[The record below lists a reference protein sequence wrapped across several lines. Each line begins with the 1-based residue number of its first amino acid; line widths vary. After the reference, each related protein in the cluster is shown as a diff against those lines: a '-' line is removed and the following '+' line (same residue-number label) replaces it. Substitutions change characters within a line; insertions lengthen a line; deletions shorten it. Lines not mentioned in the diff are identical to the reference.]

1 MSNQDASNNNVSLDI
16 SGNTLLNE
24 SVPEDKKDSFYS
36 QIAGLMRDREETLR
50 NKERLS
56 QLSEL
61 MSEKLVEQEEE
72 MRRKREQQQIDNK
85 KHSIKLELEYL
96 EIENMKMHTYL
107 QTLIKKHELELLY
120 LQEVCTQ
127 KKKVSD
133 LSNNNP
139 EINFDEVESYDD
151 YYTRQLEK
159 VSTSS
164 ANFLFSMNDNI
175 QRSIPD
181 YSTNQATYSSGSDP
195 KNYEFSLSR
204 NMTSR
209 GIDQQQTQTQSTRQA
224 GELTSSK
231 PSNSSSKPSSNP
243 VNRPAA
249 PDQASLLKAAGD
261 LISAPRSN
269 TTGKI
274 DLAGDLSS
282 AVAKRRQS
290 IQPDSDWES

>member
-1 MSNQDASNNNVSLDI
+1 MSVQDASNNNIPGDV
-16 SGNTLLNE
+16 SGNTLLKE
-24 SVPEDKKDSFYS
+24 SVTEKEEGHDKSKKDSFYS

-127 KKKVSD
+127 KKKVTD

-139 EINFDEVESYDD
+139 DMNFDEVESYDD

-164 ANFLFSMNDNI
+164 ANFLFSMNETM
-175 QRSIPD
+175 QRNAKD
-181 YSTNQATYSSGSDP
+181 YSAIQPVHSNGSDP

-204 NMTSR
+204 NMTNR
-209 GIDQQQTQTQSTRQA
+209 NIDQNQTQQQT
-224 GELTSSK
+224 TSK
-231 PSNSSSKPSSNP
+231 NNVTSNSGSNP
-243 VNRPAA
+243 GNRPPV
-249 PDQASLLKAAGD
+249 PDTASLLKSAGD
-261 LISAPRSN
+261 LISVNRSN

-274 DLAGDLSS
+274 DLAGDLSA

>member
-1 MSNQDASNNNVSLDI
+1 MSNEDASNNNVPVDVC
-16 SGNTLLNE
+16 GNMLLNGNI
-24 SVPEDKKDSFYS
+24 SEDKKDSFYS

-120 LQEVCTQ
+120 LQEVCSQ

-139 EINFDEVESYDD
+139 DMKFDEVESYDD
-151 YYTRQLEK
+151 YYRRQLEK

-164 ANFLFSMNDNI
+164 ANFLFSMNDAM
-175 QRSIPD
+175 QRNAPD
-181 YSTNQATYSSGSDP
+181 YSVDQPVHSNGAEP

-204 NMTSR
+204 NMTNR
-209 GIDQQQTQTQSTRQA
+209 NADQNQPQQQTTTKKNV
-224 GELTSSK
+224 T
-231 PSNSSSKPSSNP
+231 SNP
-243 VNRPAA
+243 NSNIGNRPPV
-249 PDQASLLKAAGD
+249 PDTASLLKSAGD
-261 LISAPRSN
+261 LISVTRSN

-274 DLAGDLSS
+274 DLAGDLSA

-290 IQPDSDWES
+290 IQPDSDEWEG

>member
-1 MSNQDASNNNVSLDI
+1 MSNEDASNNNVPIDI

-24 SVPEDKKDSFYS
+24 SVSEDKKDSFYS

-139 EINFDEVESYDD
+139 DMNFDEVESYDD

-164 ANFLFSMNDNI
+164 ANFLFSMNDAM
-175 QRSIPD
+175 QRNAPD
-181 YSTNQATYSSGSDP
+181 YSAGQPVHSNVTEP

-204 NMTSR
+204 NMTNR
-209 GIDQQQTQTQSTRQA
+209 NADQNQTQQPTTIKKNV
-224 GELTSSK
+224 T
-231 PSNSSSKPSSNP
+231 SNP
-243 VNRPAA
+243 NPNLGNRPPV
-249 PDQASLLKAAGD
+249 PDTASLLKSAGD
-261 LISAPRSN
+261 LISVTRSN

-274 DLAGDLSS
+274 DLAGDLSA

-290 IQPDSDWES
+290 IQPAEPDEWEG

>member
-1 MSNQDASNNNVSLDI
+1 MSDQDASNNNIPGDV
-16 SGNTLLNE
+16 SGNTLLKE
-24 SVPEDKKDSFYS
+24 SVTDKEQSDDKSKKDSFYS

-120 LQEVCTQ
+120 LQEVCSQ
-127 KKKVSD
+127 KKKVTD

-139 EINFDEVESYDD
+139 DMKFDEVESYDD

-164 ANFLFSMNDNI
+164 ANFLFSMNDTM
-175 QRSIPD
+175 QRNAQD
-181 YSTNQATYSSGSDP
+181 YSTSQPVHSNGTDP

-204 NMTSR
+204 NMTNR
-209 GIDQQQTQTQSTRQA
+209 NTDQNQTQQQTTTKNNV
-224 GELTSSK
+224 T
-231 PSNSSSKPSSNP
+231 SNP
-243 VNRPAA
+243 GSNPGNRPPA
-249 PDQASLLKAAGD
+249 PDTASLLKSAGD
-261 LISAPRSN
+261 LISVNRSN

-274 DLAGDLSS
+274 DLAGDLSA

-290 IQPDSDWES
+290 IQPDSDWEN